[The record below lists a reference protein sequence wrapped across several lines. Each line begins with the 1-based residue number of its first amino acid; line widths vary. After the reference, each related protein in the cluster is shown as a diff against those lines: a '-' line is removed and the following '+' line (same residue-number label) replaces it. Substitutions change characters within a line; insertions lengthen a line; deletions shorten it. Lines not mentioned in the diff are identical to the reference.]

1 MFTVTALESDLLS
14 SLNLGSTA
22 VFRLGSLGVLVSSVT
37 TVHLVWVSR
46 TSSNM
51 EVQDHYKVLGTT
63 IGATTSKI
71 KAACTKLIRMH
82 HPDKANV
89 YVYDAEIYRR
99 VQLEIEVLTSAT
111 TRIEYDTLLSQRPSP
126 GGTNQKVIKA

>member
-1 MFTVTALESDLLS
+1 MFAVTALESDLLS

-22 VFRLGSLGVLVSSVT
+22 VFGLGSLGVLVSSVN

-89 YVYDAEIYRR
+89 YDAEMYRR
-99 VQLEIEVLTSAT
+99 VQLAYEVLTSAT
-111 TRIEYDTLLSQRPSP
+111 ARKIGRAH
-126 GGTNQKVIKA
+126 V

>member
-1 MFTVTALESDLLS
+1 
-14 SLNLGSTA
+14 
-22 VFRLGSLGVLVSSVT
+22 
-37 TVHLVWVSR
+37 
-46 TSSNM
+46 M
-51 EVQDHYKVLGTT
+51 EVQDHYEVLGIA

-89 YVYDAEIYRR
+89 YGSEIYRR

-111 TRIEYDTLLSQRPSP
+111 TRIEYDTLLNQRPSP

>member
-1 MFTVTALESDLLS
+1 MFAVTALEYDLLS

-22 VFRLGSLGVLVSSVT
+22 VFGLRSLGVLVSSVN
-37 TVHLVWVSR
+37 TVHLVWVLC

-89 YVYDAEIYRR
+89 YDAEIYRR

-111 TRIEYDTLLSQRPSP
+111 TRIEYDTLLNQRPSP

>member
-1 MFTVTALESDLLS
+1 MFAVTALESDLLS

-22 VFRLGSLGVLVSSVT
+22 VFRLGSLGVLVSSVN
-37 TVHLVWVSR
+37 TVHLVWVPR

-89 YVYDAEIYRR
+89 YDAEMYRR

-111 TRIEYDTLLSQRPSP
+111 ARIEYDTLLNQGPSP
-126 GGTNQKVIKA
+126 GGTNHKVIKA

>member
-1 MFTVTALESDLLS
+1 MFAVTALESDLLS

-22 VFRLGSLGVLVSSVT
+22 VFRLGSLGVLVSSVN

-63 IGATTSKI
+63 IGATTSKN
-71 KAACTKLIRMH
+71 A
-82 HPDKANV
+82 
-89 YVYDAEIYRR
+89 IY
-99 VQLEIEVLTSAT
+99 Q
-111 TRIEYDTLLSQRPSP
+111 SQRL
-126 GGTNQKVIKA
+126 GKYMVLYYYLHMGV